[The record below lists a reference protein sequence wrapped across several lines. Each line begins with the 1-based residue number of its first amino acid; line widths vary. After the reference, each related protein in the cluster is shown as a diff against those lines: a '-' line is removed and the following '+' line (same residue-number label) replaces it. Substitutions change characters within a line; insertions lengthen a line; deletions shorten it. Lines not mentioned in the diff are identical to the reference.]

1 MVNHVSQ
8 QLGPIHQTWPCLIGR
23 KRGEGA
29 GSTPEPFAEDTRRNE
44 GKLAAGEV
52 GEESFVREDGG
63 DKLDLEERNESE
75 EEGESSEEDQESD
88 EEYFYPDVK

>member
-1 MVNHVSQ
+1 M
-8 QLGPIHQTWPCLIGR
+8 
-23 KRGEGA
+23 
-29 GSTPEPFAEDTRRNE
+29 
-44 GKLAAGEV
+44 
-52 GEESFVREDGG
+52 REDGG